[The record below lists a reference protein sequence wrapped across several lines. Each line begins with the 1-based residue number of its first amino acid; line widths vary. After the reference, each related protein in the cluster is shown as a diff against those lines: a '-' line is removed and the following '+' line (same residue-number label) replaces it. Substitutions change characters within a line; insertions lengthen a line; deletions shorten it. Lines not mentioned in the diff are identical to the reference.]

1 MTGGIRK
8 SFTALPP
15 NLRGFIWI
23 TLSTFAFMSM
33 VMIVRHLA
41 DRYNTGELA
50 FWRAFIGL
58 ALLAPV
64 FARSGS
70 ALFRTRRFGWHLF
83 RNLMHFVGVAGWFYA
98 ISQINLSVGMSLQFT
113 VPLFTILLAILCLG
127 EKVDLMRWIAT
138 FVGFAGV
145 LIILRPGLE
154 PVTIAAI
161 AAIVS
166 AAGYAGANIAT
177 KVLMRDGTSDTIV
190 FYMNVIHLPLALIAA
205 WAMGGIG
212 IPPLGDIPWLIGL
225 AASATLAHWLL
236 ARALALADASLII
249 IVDFT
254 KLPWVTLG
262 AFIFFGEA
270 PVVWA
275 WIGGAGIFV
284 STLFIVRRETRA
296 ARTAA
301 PTPD

>member
-1 MTGGIRK
+1 M
-8 SFTALPP
+8 
-15 NLRGFIWI
+15 
-23 TLSTFAFMSM
+23 
-33 VMIVRHLA
+33 
-41 DRYNTGELA
+41 
-50 FWRAFIGL
+50 
-58 ALLAPV
+58 

-70 ALFRTRRFGWHLF
+70 ALFRTRRFRWHLF

-113 VPLFTILLAILCLG
+113 VPLFTIVLAIMFLG
-127 EKVDLMRWIAT
+127 ERVDTARWIAT
-138 FVGFAGV
+138 FLGFAGV

-154 PVTIAAI
+154 PVTMAAV

-205 WAMGGIG
+205 WAMGGISLPS
-212 IPPLGDIPWLIGL
+212 IGDVPWLIGL

-262 AFIFFGEA
+262 AFVFSGKSPWSGHGSAGRLSLSLLSTSSVGKLA
-270 PVVWA
+270 PRRRPPRRSTDPGKRIPNRWQTPPRRL
-275 WIGGAGIFV
+275 INRPITRFSPPAGYWERLLPSF
-284 STLFIVRRETRA
+284 
-296 ARTAA
+296 
-301 PTPD
+301 